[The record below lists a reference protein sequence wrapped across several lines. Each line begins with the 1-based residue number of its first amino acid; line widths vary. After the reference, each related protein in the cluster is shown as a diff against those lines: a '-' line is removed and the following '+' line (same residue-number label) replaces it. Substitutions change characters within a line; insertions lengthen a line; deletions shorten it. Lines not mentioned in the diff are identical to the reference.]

1 MAPSKLTPLAVT
13 CGLALFA
20 TMSFT
25 DARGAEPVVRMFGAS
40 WCGPCGAVRQF
51 LDAAQVPYVY
61 LDVDD
66 AKNREAFLREGGEGG
81 IPYLVI
87 GSDKIRGA
95 NLPKIAEALTR
106 SGGMR
111 ANPQLVAQGA
121 ELFGG
126 QRAEWWQAQ
135 FRELRARIGELGE
148 AAKSAE
154 RAAQFDDEKE
164 AVARMKQDKKILE
177 ASLDQLE
184 NDASNVSLP
193 RKYRE

>member
-1 MAPSKLTPLAVT
+1 
-13 CGLALFA
+13 
-20 TMSFT
+20 
-25 DARGAEPVVRMFGAS
+25 
-40 WCGPCGAVRQF
+40 
-51 LDAAQVPYVY
+51 
-61 LDVDD
+61 
-66 AKNREAFLREGGEGG
+66 
-81 IPYLVI
+81 
-87 GSDKIRGA
+87 
-95 NLPKIAEALTR
+95 
-106 SGGMR
+106 MR

-135 FRELRARIGELGE
+135 FRELRARISELGE